1 MITWQ
6 RLKSLKKQLDTR
18 IEVERQTRL
27 QFEAAEIEAG
37 AGTITYRDLVEL
49 RLEFEQA
56 GLARIRTTYDLEQ
69 QKLVLRSL
77 TGQV

>member
-1 MITWQ
+1 
-6 RLKSLKKQLDTR
+6 LNTR

-77 TGQV
+77 TGRV